1 MDNLSNNKRIAKNS
15 IFLAIRMV
23 VVLGISLFTTRIVLH
38 ALGVV
43 DYGVYNVVCGFVTMF
58 GFLNIS
64 MSNGIQRFFNYEFGK
79 NGEEGANKV
88 YCTSIYIQI
97 ALAVLV
103 VVLVEPIGIWYLH
116 NKMVIP
122 AERVFAAD
130 WIFQFSVIMFVLGI
144 IQAPFSAA
152 VTAHEKMDFYAIVSV
167 LDAILKFGIAY
178 LITIVDTDKLIVY
191 GALMA
196 SISLINIVLYYI
208 YCKKNFKEIHFKPV
222 FEKQMF
228 KSMLGFSG
236 WNLFGSFSNVMAD
249 QGINLVLNFFF
260 GPILNA
266 ARGVAA
272 QINGAVQSFVANI
285 SIPVRPQV
293 TQSYARGEVAR
304 TLSLTYS
311 VSKMTCGIVLVLAI
325 PASLEINYL
334 LHLWLGNDV
343 PEHTA
348 AFSIIFL
355 FASLVA
361 NLNAATSGVVHATGN
376 MRQYQVWG
384 SIIRLC
390 AIPLAFVILKIYNIP
405 ELAPLLVLFCSVIS
419 HTVGLFIVHNLVG
432 MSIKD
437 YIQKVIIPILT
448 IMLVSYVLLYGIH
461 CLMPEGLVRLIV
473 VSFMSL
479 IIVGS
484 LFYWL
489 GFNKSEKDLIRKLV
503 EGVITRFKI
512 KNTQRD
518 K

>member
-15 IFLAIRMV
+15 VFLAIRMV
-23 VVLGISLFTTRIVLH
+23 IVLGISLFTTRMVLH

-58 GFLNIS
+58 SFLNIS
-64 MSNGIQRFFNYEFGK
+64 MSNGIQRFFNYEYGK

-88 YCTSIYIQI
+88 FCTSIYIQI
-97 ALAVLV
+97 ALAILV
-103 VVLVEPIGIWYLH
+103 VVLLEPIGVWYLH

-122 AERVFAAD
+122 AERMFAAD
-130 WIFQFSVIMFVLGI
+130 WIFQFSVITFVLGI
-144 IQAPFSAA
+144 FQAPFTAA

-178 LITIVDTDKLIVY
+178 LIMIVNADKLIVY
-191 GALMA
+191 AALMVL
-196 SISLINIVLYYI
+196 ISLINTVLYYV
-208 YCKKNFKEIHFKPV
+208 YCKKNFNEICFKPA
-222 FEKQMF
+222 FNKQMF
-228 KSMLGFSG
+228 KSMLSFSG
-236 WNLFGSFSNVMAD
+236 WNLFGSFSHVMAD

-260 GPILNA
+260 GPIVNA

-293 TQSYARGEVAR
+293 TQSYARGEISR

-311 VSKMTCGIVLVLAI
+311 VSKMTCGIVLILAI
-325 PASLEINYL
+325 PASIEIHYL
-334 LHLWLGNDV
+334 LHLWLGNEV

-348 AFSIIFL
+348 TFSIIIL
-355 FASLVA
+355 FASLIA

-384 SIIRLC
+384 SIIKLC
-390 AIPLAFVILKIYNIP
+390 AVPIAFVILRIYKTP
-405 ELAPLLVLFCSVIS
+405 ELALLAVLICSFIA
-419 HTVGLFIVHNLVG
+419 HTVGLFIVRSLVG

-448 IMLVSYVLLYGIH
+448 IMLISCTLLYGIH

-479 IIVGS
+479 IVVGS

-489 GFNKSEKDLIRKLV
+489 GFNKSEKELIRKIV
-503 EGVITRFKI
+503 FGAI
-512 KNTQRD
+512 D
-518 K
+518 KLKMNKKKSTV